1 MTDLEIK
8 FIFLWRR
15 RNYFAC
21 LFSLI
26 SAVLNF
32 SIMKKLSEVFAI
44 LFIPA
49 VSENKCFGEIQNGIM
64 EIFGLRGGLGESE
77 SPNNK
82 P

>member
-1 MTDLEIK
+1 
-8 FIFLWRR
+8 
-15 RNYFAC
+15 
-21 LFSLI
+21 
-26 SAVLNF
+26 
-32 SIMKKLSEVFAI
+32 MKKLSEVFALAKFSFAI